1 MKRLSILT
9 LIFASLFAFFFLL
22 LIFFRIPFPL
32 YPLMSYQDVLDL
44 LTPLVLIPL
53 YWFLFKSATR
63 GETTGAEEIA
73 FMVIAALW
81 VLGQGMHLS
90 VNSVNNLIEALAE
103 KQVID
108 ITDTDIY
115 RLAYFYDE
123 HLSHFVWHAGILG
136 LAAFLIQREWHR
148 PVGTSVSWRATAFG
162 GLIHGFTIF
171 CLVLEGQTIP
181 LGFPFAAIIILLIL
195 IWGRQKLGQQ
205 PLLAFFFIAFS
216 AATVLFVGWGMYWG
230 GFPQFTD
237 VGLI

>member
-9 LIFASLFAFFFLL
+9 LIFVVFFAFFFLL
-22 LIFFRIPFPL
+22 LILFRTPFPP

-53 YWFLFKSATR
+53 YWLLFKSATR
-63 GETTGAEEIA
+63 GKTTGAEEIA
-73 FMVIAALW
+73 FMLLAALW

-90 VNSVNNLIEALAE
+90 VNSVNNLIEALAK
-103 KQVID
+103 KQVVD
-108 ITDTDIY
+108 ITGTDIY

-123 HLSHFVWHAGILG
+123 HLSHFVWHSGILG
-136 LAAFLIQREWHR
+136 LAAFLIYREWHR
-148 PVGTSVSWRATAFG
+148 PIGISVSWLATAFG

-171 CLVLEGQTIP
+171 CFVLEGQTIP
-181 LGFPFAAIIILLIL
+181 LGFPFVAIITLLTL

-205 PLLAFFFIAFS
+205 PLLAFFFTAFLV
-216 AATVLFVGWGMYWG
+216 ATLLFVGWGVYWG